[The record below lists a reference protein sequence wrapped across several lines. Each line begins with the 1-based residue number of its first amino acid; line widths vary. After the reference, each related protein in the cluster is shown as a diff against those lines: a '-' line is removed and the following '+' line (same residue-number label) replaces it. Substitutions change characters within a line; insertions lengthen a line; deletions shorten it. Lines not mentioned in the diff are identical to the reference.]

1 MPYHGLETWNSG
13 MIILFVNFTSFML
26 YCLSSFLYKGLTYS
40 NTEGKKKAWLRD
52 HSHFYLLSIFLFLCF
67 LSLSLSPSFYLRYCQ
82 YWEFHTYKYFTRYH
96 LSPTL
101 GNFLFLSNNNWGLWK
116 YFGGH
121 AHSLFYIQS
130 NQGKKERKNS
140 DSSLD
145 IVQMLQMCY
154 YNAFGICYHGNS
166 SPYLQ
171 SWQKNCFE

>member
-1 MPYHGLETWNSG
+1 

-67 LSLSLSPSFYLRYCQ
+67 LSLSLSPSFYLRYCR